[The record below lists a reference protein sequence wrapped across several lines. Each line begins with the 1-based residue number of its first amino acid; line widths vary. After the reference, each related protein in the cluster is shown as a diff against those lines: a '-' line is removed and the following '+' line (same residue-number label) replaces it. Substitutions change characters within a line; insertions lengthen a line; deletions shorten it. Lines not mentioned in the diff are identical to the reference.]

1 MKDLKRLVKAID
13 FDTADEVADFLHKR
27 GIKGNRV
34 EANSCPV
41 AQYITSSNFGFEWAS
56 VFDTISAGRNVDD
69 NNSADITIATPK
81 TVLKFIKE
89 FDLGKYPQLVQER
102 TYDI

>member
-1 MKDLKRLVKAID
+1 MSKMKDLKRLVKAIN
-13 FDTADEVADFLHKR
+13 FDTPEEVADFLHKR

-56 VFDTISAGRNVDD
+56 VFDTVGAGKHLDD
-69 NNSADITIATPK
+69 VGVSITTP
-81 TVLKFIKE
+81 TAVRTFVSE
-89 FDLGKYPQLVQER
+89 FDLGKYPHLVQER